1 MAWQLSPSLS
11 CWLWGVRLIKI
22 NFHIDTSQTWTLFFS
37 FLFLSYCPYILFI
50 KRLSIVSITI
60 YLLKRCE
67 IAVNRPRLYRHS
79 HCRGF
84 GNISECES
92 HWSIWWKEVRH
103 WQTNMI
109 TCCCYWWVTLILNWV
124 RKWHSLISAEALVGI
139 WIPVSLHKITTQC
152 ENWVSI
158 SM

>member
-1 MAWQLSPSLS
+1 MMNIKKSFFSFFFFCSTTRKISIIQGLTIVLPVTPDMAWQLSPSLS

-60 YLLKRCE
+60 S
-67 IAVNRPRLYRHS
+67 AQAMWNRRESAAFVSPLTLPWLRH
-79 HCRGF
+79 
-84 GNISECES
+84 ISECES

-103 WQTNMI
+103 WLTKHHVLL
-109 TCCCYWWVTLILNWV
+109 W
-124 RKWHSLISAEALVGI
+124 
-139 WIPVSLHKITTQC
+139 
-152 ENWVSI
+152 
-158 SM
+158 